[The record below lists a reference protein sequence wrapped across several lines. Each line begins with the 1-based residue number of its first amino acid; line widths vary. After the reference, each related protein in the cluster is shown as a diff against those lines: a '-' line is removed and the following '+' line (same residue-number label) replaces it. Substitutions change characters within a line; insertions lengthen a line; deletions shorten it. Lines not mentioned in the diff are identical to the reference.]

1 MDKGWKL
8 LPTPYSLLLT
18 LYLIMQPSFISVPFK
33 ITDAHH
39 GFAPVD
45 GVAKFSAAGIVLEF
59 EAKILGLMKTGVKE
73 VRIPQSEILD
83 IKLKSGAFNTKFEK
97 LFGTK
102 IEIRLNNF
110 TTLSEVPNK
119 DGKIL
124 LKIIRADRELA
135 EKAIQVLQEN
145 QTKPSLP
152 NGESPVSLIYEDE
165 TKELES

>member
-1 MDKGWKL
+1 MKI
-8 LPTPYSLLLT
+8 TPYSLLLT
-18 LYLIMQPSFISVPFK
+18 RYLIMQPFNFISVPFK

-83 IKLKSGAFNTKFEK
+83 VKLKSGAFNTKFEK

-110 TTLSEVPNK
+110 TTLSEVPSK
-119 DGKIL
+119 DGKIS

-135 EKAIQVLQEN
+135 ERAVQALQEN
-145 QTKPSLP
+145 QTQSALP